1 MPRKTQLADEIAD
14 LLNPAPTAEQGDDDE
29 FVSSS
34 QKPLGLLA
42 DDDVALEPSRSGGRR
57 MRAAID
63 MSATGSKYAG
73 RVISRDSLDRRRRLP
88 SHPEPSGV
96 DDDDS
101 GEAEEDDGDGDEV
114 DDDEEL
120 DDDDELDH
128 GRDGVDFDGEQEEDW
143 AGEEGEE
150 GEEGSGAPKTAALYD
165 QWQDMASQ
173 EAELLTQLQ
182 QTQRDEAQRAAVA
195 KQQARLA
202 TAPPAPTPHARA
214 TMPRSPVTSAR

>member
-101 GEAEEDDGDGDEV
+101 GEAEEDDGDEVEDDGD
-114 DDDEEL
+114 
-120 DDDDELDH
+120 
-128 GRDGVDFDGEQEEDW
+128 
-143 AGEEGEE
+143 
-150 GEEGSGAPKTAALYD
+150 SAA
-165 QWQDMASQ
+165 SSNS
-173 EAELLTQLQ
+173 
-182 QTQRDEAQRAAVA
+182 
-195 KQQARLA
+195 
-202 TAPPAPTPHARA
+202 
-214 TMPRSPVTSAR
+214 RSPAHSGGTLSIFHNVFRFAWSFWNAAN